1 MPAIDTAPLFADLAT
16 LIGDWPT
23 VVTIGGTG
31 VTGMITD
38 LGRQETLQIGGDE
51 VDLTHQL
58 IVSCNVVTSA
68 VTIGSVITTPD
79 GAFRVVSW
87 NRSPDSVHWTISL
100 TNKD

>member
-1 MPAIDTAPLFADLAT
+1 MAAIDITPLMTDLAA
-16 LIGDWPT
+16 LIGDWPST
-23 VVTIGGTG
+23 VTIGGTA
-31 VTGMITD
+31 VTGMVTD
-38 LGRQETLQIGGDE
+38 LARQQTLQIGGDE

-58 IVSCNVVTSA
+58 IVSCNDVTSA